1 MGGMKIA
8 RAFAVLFVTAACAG
22 GPTQPPPSS
31 GHVRLIEAT
40 AGEIAVIDSTTHLAI
55 RHLPL
60 GVPSANWQHLYS
72 ISGTALVD
80 TDPAS
85 GLTRTTLQLPGSYQL
100 PAATSSGL
108 PGGTSPDGSWLVAQ
122 SFDGTATHFV
132 VVGTT
137 EMRIAHT
144 ANLTGHFNFDAI
156 SNDGQRLYLIQYLN
170 GREYYVRLFNVL
182 AGTLDENIVVDKS
195 NGEQSMSGLR
205 LSGIATPGGSW
216 LFSMYV
222 REQESPFIH
231 ALSLDGPYAFCLD
244 LPGSGYGSNASE
256 MHWSIAMT
264 ETGDSIY
271 AVNSATGVVAWIDNS
286 QQYNP
291 NVKRTVRLPGGTS
304 ARVGHNAAVLSR
316 DGRSLV
322 VAGSTGLDWIDVT
335 TLAVRARALTDW
347 RVWSV
352 GLSPDGNSVYA
363 IDERGRV
370 AEVGTSSGAV
380 KSIFDP
386 GVGRPIALMRVASA

>member
-8 RAFAVLFVTAACAG
+8 RAFAVLLVTAACAG
-22 GPTQPPPSS
+22 APTQPPAAS
-31 GHVRLIEAT
+31 GHMLLFEAT
-40 AGEIAVIDSTTHLAI
+40 SGEIAVIDSTTHFAVH
-55 RHLPL
+55 HLPL
-60 GVPSANWQHLYS
+60 GVPSPDWRHLYS
-72 ISGTALVD
+72 INGTALVD

-85 GLTRTTLQLPGSYQL
+85 GLTSATLQLPGTYQL

-108 PGGTSPDGSWLVAQ
+108 PGGTSPNGDWLVVQA
-122 SFDGTATHFV
+122 FDGAATHFV
-132 VVGTT
+132 VVSTT
-137 EMRIAHT
+137 AMRVTHT

-156 SNDGQRLYLIQYLN
+156 SDDGARLYLIQYLN
-170 GREYYVRLFNVL
+170 GREYYVRLFNVI

-205 LSGIATPGGSW
+205 LSGLATPGGGW

-222 REQESPFIH
+222 REHESPFIH
-231 ALSLDGPYAFCLD
+231 ALSLDGPFAFCLD
-244 LPGSGYGSNASE
+244 LPGSGYGANASE
-256 MHWSIAMT
+256 MHWSIAMSQ
-264 ETGDSIY
+264 TGDSIY

-291 NVKRTVRLPGGTS
+291 NVKRTVRLPGRAS
-304 ARVGHNAAVLSR
+304 ARVGPDAAVLSR

-335 TLAVRARALTDW
+335 ALAVRMHALDEW

-352 GLSPDGNSVYA
+352 GLSPDGKNLYA
-363 IDERGRV
+363 IDEGGRV
-370 AEVGTSSGAV
+370 AEVGASSGAV
-380 KSIFDP
+380 TSIFDP
-386 GVGRPIALMRVASA
+386 GIGRPIALMRVASA